1 MARYR
6 GLTWD
11 HPRGRNAL
19 EAAAAR
25 TRGTHGEQLIE
36 WDVHPLEGFESSP
49 IAELASR
56 YDVIVLDHPHLGDAL
71 AADALR
77 PLDTVFDAELLGSL
91 ADGCVG
97 PSYRS
102 YLAHGRPYALP
113 LDAATQVAVW
123 LPEELDHAP
132 DTWADVAVLSREQPV
147 ALSLAGPHA
156 FLSFCS
162 LAVALGEEPFTTP
175 GNGLL
180 ARETGH
186 RVLDTLADI
195 ASRVPAG
202 TAKLNPIGL
211 LDRMR
216 SERDIAYIPLVY
228 GYVTAATGPGALRF
242 TDAPSTLRG
251 GRIGSTVG
259 GTGIAL
265 TRRSEPDAA
274 LVAHLAGLLQPS
286 AQAGFIPEHAGQP
299 SLASAWDD
307 EAVNAGAGDFYRRT
321 RRTIE
326 ASWVRP
332 RVAGYV
338 PFQAAAS
345 GILGRAILS
354 GRDFD
359 EALTTVDALFDA
371 LDDSPTH
378 APVAPRGRQAIRE
391 RSAS

>member
-11 HPRGRNAL
+11 HPRGRDAL
-19 EAAAAR
+19 EAAAAL
-25 TRGTHGEQLIE
+25 TLNAAGEQLIE

-49 IAELASR
+49 IDELASR

-77 PLDTVFDAELLGSL
+77 PLDTVFDTALLSSL

-113 LDAATQVAVW
+113 LDAATQVAVH
-123 LPEELDHAP
+123 LSEALERAPE
-132 DTWADVAVLSREQPV
+132 TWADVAGLAREQPV

-162 LAVALGEEPFTTP
+162 LAVALGDEPSTTP
-175 GNGLL
+175 GDGLL
-180 ARETGH
+180 ARETG
-186 RVLDTLADI
+186 RRALEILADI

-202 TAKLNPIGL
+202 TAELNPIGL

-242 TDAPSTLRG
+242 TDAPSTVPG
-251 GRIGSTVG
+251 GRIGSTIG

-274 LVAHLAGLLQPS
+274 LVAHLAALLTPTT
-286 AQAGFIPEHAGQP
+286 QARFIPENAGQP

-307 EAVNAGAGDFYRRT
+307 DAVNAGATDFYRGT
-321 RRTIE
+321 RRTID

-338 PFQAAAS
+338 PFQAEAS
-345 GILGRAILS
+345 AILGNAMLS
-354 GRDFD
+354 GRGFD
-359 EALTTVDALFDA
+359 DALARVDALFDA
-371 LDDSPTH
+371 LADTAA
-378 APVAPRGRQAIRE
+378 APVPHATPE

>member
-1 MARYR
+1 MVAYR

-19 EAAAAR
+19 EAAAAQ
-25 TRGTHGEQLIE
+25 TRNADGEQLIE

-49 IAELASR
+49 IDELASR

-77 PLDTVFDAELLGSL
+77 PLDTVFDAELLGAL

-97 PSYRS
+97 PSYAS

-113 LDAATQVAVW
+113 LDAATQVAVH
-123 LPEELDHAP
+123 LPELERVPH
-132 DTWADVAVLSREQPV
+132 TWQDVAALSREQPV

-162 LAVALGEEPFTTP
+162 LAVALGDEPRTTP

-180 ARETGH
+180 ARETG
-186 RVLDTLADI
+186 RLALDILADI
-195 ASRVPAG
+195 ASRMPAG
-202 TAKLNPIGL
+202 TAELNPIGL

-216 SERDIAYIPLVY
+216 SARDIAYIPLVY
-228 GYVTAATGPGALRF
+228 GYVTAATGRGGLRF
-242 TDAPSTLRG
+242 TDAPSAEPG
-251 GRIGSTVG
+251 GRIGSTIG
-259 GTGIAL
+259 GTGIAI

-274 LVAHLAGLLQPS
+274 LVAHLASLLAPTT
-286 AQAGFIPEHAGQP
+286 QARFIPDNAGQP

-307 EAVNAGAGDFYRRT
+307 DAVNAGANDFYRGT
-321 RRTIE
+321 RRTID

-332 RVAGYV
+332 RVPGYV
-338 PFQAAAS
+338 PFQAEAS
-345 GILGRAILS
+345 AILGRAVLS
-354 GRDFD
+354 GRDAD
-359 EALTTVDALFDA
+359 EALARVDALFDA
-371 LDDSPTH
+371 LADAAAPATPH
-378 APVAPRGRQAIRE
+378 ATRE